1 MSLLEIR
8 GLRSGY
14 GDITVLRG
22 VSIVVEAGQIV
33 TLVGSNGAG
42 KTTLLRTVSGLIR
55 PMSGEILYDGQAI
68 QCLPPHQVVAKGIV
82 QVPEGRQLFPALSVQ
97 DNLRVGSYVPE
108 ARRRRQETIEEVFS
122 LFPRLRERQQQRA
135 GTLSGGEQQMLAVAR
150 ALMARPKLLMM
161 DEPSW
166 GLAPILVN
174 DLFEAIKRIQQTGT
188 TVLLVEQNVYR
199 ALSIADQAYVLERG
213 SITMDGTGPEL
224 LAREDLRAAY
234 LGL

>member
-1 MSLLEIR
+1 MPLLEIR
-8 GLRSGY
+8 ALQSGY
-14 GDITVLRG
+14 EDITVLRG
-22 VSIVVEAGQIV
+22 VSIVVQKGQIV

-42 KTTLLRTVSGLIR
+42 KTSLLRTISGLIT
-55 PMSGEILYDGQAI
+55 PMAGEILYDGQPI
-68 QCLPPHQVVAKGIV
+68 QGRQPHEVVARGIV

-108 ARRRRQETIEEVFS
+108 ARKRRQETLEMVFS
-122 LFPRLRERQQQRA
+122 LFPRLRERELQRA

-161 DEPSW
+161 DEPTW
-166 GLAPILVN
+166 GLAPILVS
-174 DLFEAIKRIQQTGT
+174 DLFDAIKRIRQAGT
-188 TVLLVEQNVYR
+188 TILLVEQNVYQ
-199 ALSIADQAYVLERG
+199 ALSIADHAYVLERG
-213 SITMDGTGPEL
+213 SISMEGTGPEL